1 MDPIII
7 VFYGAL
13 LVVIWLF
20 FIRPQTKK
28 AKEQAAFVTQ
38 IEKGARVVTTGGIHG
53 KILKVDENGSVL
65 LEVDNN
71 VKIRIEKSGISM
83 EMTKVAYGAEAEKK
97 PETTEQ
103 KK

>member
-13 LVVIWLF
+13 LVVIWFF
-20 FIRPQTKK
+20 FIRPQAKK
-28 AKEQAAFVTQ
+28 AKEQAAFVVA

-53 KILKVDENGSVL
+53 KIMKVEDNGSVL

-83 EMTKVAYGAEAEKK
+83 EMSLQAYPVEKK
-97 PETTEQ
+97 EEV
-103 KK
+103 KA

>member
-28 AKEQAAFVTQ
+28 AKDQAAFVMQ

-53 KILKVDENGSVL
+53 KIMKVEENGSVL
-65 LEVDNN
+65 LEIDNN

-83 EMTKVAYGAEAEKK
+83 EMTKVAYGEVEKK
-97 PETTEQ
+97 PEDEQ

>member
-38 IEKGARVVTTGGIHG
+38 IEKGAKVVTTGGIHG
-53 KILKVDENGSVL
+53 KIVKVEENGSVL
-65 LEVDNN
+65 LEIDNN
-71 VKIRIEKSGISM
+71 VKVRIEKVGISM
-83 EMTKVAYGAEAEKK
+83 EMTKVAYGAEDEKK
-97 PETTEQ
+97 SEVVEQ

>member
-13 LVVIWLF
+13 LVVIWFF

-28 AKEQAAFVTQ
+28 AKEQANFINQ
-38 IEKGARVVTTGGIHG
+38 IEKGDKVITTGGIHG
-53 KILKVDENGSVL
+53 KILKIEDNGSVL
-65 LEVDNN
+65 VEVDNN
-71 VKIRIEKSGISM
+71 VKLRMERSAISM
-83 EMTKVAYGAEAEKK
+83 ELTSSVYGAEKK
-97 PETTEQ
+97 EAGGD

>member
-13 LVVIWLF
+13 LVVIWFF
-20 FIRPQTKK
+20 FIRPQAKK
-28 AKEQAAFVTQ
+28 AKEQAAFVVA

-53 KILKVDENGSVL
+53 KIMKVEDNGSVL

-83 EMTKVAYGAEAEKK
+83 ELTQQAYPAEKK
-97 PETTEQ
+97 EEVKT
-103 KK
+103 

>member
-13 LVVIWLF
+13 LVVIWFF
-20 FIRPQTKK
+20 FIRPQAKK
-28 AKEQAAFVTQ
+28 AKEQAAFVVA

-53 KILKVDENGSVL
+53 KIIKVEDNGSVL

-83 EMTKVAYGAEAEKK
+83 EMTLQAYPAEKK
-97 PETTEQ
+97 EEV
-103 KK
+103 KA